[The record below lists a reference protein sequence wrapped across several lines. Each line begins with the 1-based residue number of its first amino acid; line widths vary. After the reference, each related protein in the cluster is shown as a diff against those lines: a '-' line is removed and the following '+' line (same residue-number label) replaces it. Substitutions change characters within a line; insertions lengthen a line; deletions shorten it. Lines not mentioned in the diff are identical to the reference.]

1 MPAIQSFAPIVDDGA
16 RTLILGSIPGK
27 ASLDAEEYYAHPR
40 NAFWKIIGEL
50 FDVDPAASYA
60 ERVQGLKSHRIAVWD
75 AMQACTREGSL
86 DSDIIE
92 DSIVPNAFQTF
103 FDTYLESALF
113 QWRESRGRLSTV
125 RVAGTFDY
133 RASSRAEPTTVD
145 QSCPRWYEVRSEAC
159 GVASDFGLR
168 LIATHRYSL
177 RK

>member
-103 FDTYLESALF
+103 FDTYPEVRHIFFNGAKAEAAFRRYVSP
-113 QWRESRGRLSTV
+113 ELSTIERHLV
-125 RVAGTFDY
+125 LNRLPSTSPAHAGMKY
-133 RASSRAEPTTVD
+133 EAKLAAWRAIS
-145 QSCPRWYEVRSEAC
+145 AC
-159 GVASDFGLR
+159 G
-168 LIATHRYSL
+168 
-177 RK
+177 